1 MGLLDDYQNIDE
13 TADDGSPALDP
24 STMRRKRMDLERQI
38 VILDSDLGRTKREI
52 EQYEMQKR
60 KFKKEEERIRI
71 DREDLDKKLKN
82 LDNDRVSLED
92 QIRLLK
98 KKLKILQ

>member
-13 TADDGSPALDP
+13 TADDESLAIDP
-24 STMRRKRMDLERQI
+24 NTLRRKRLDLERQI
-38 VILDSDLGRTKREI
+38 VILDSDLGKISREI
-52 EQYEMQKR
+52 EQYEIQKR
-60 KFKKEEERIRI
+60 RFRKEGERLRI
-71 DREDLDKKLKN
+71 DREDLDKKLES

-98 KKLKILQ
+98 KKLKVLI